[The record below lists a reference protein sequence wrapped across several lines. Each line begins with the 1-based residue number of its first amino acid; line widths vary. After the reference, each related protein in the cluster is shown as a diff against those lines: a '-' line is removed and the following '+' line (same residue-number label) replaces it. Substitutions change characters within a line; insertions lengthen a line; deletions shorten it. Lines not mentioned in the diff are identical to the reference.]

1 MRRVLC
7 ALCTVMFAMSV
18 PGWAQ
23 APSSAEPWRGD
34 ETAANRSDEF
44 HDTGQDPIRLPA
56 VWTSPEAPELSPD
69 EIPPSSVRPYP
80 FEFPD
85 EETDLAT
92 LIPITDAADIGT
104 ESHSLFRQSP
114 TVSNAFEFASES
126 EPEYP
131 VRRIPSFVAP
141 ASTAHRIVRYEV
153 PLEDQD
159 LNQAFLERGFEGRLI
174 EVVDESGSKN
184 DSISD
189 RLRTFIS
196 PTASQKKSKKIRV
209 VRYEVPANDIHFH
222 SQLTDLE
229 GQILEPGALRMPE
242 VRFFQPKARVF
253 MDLKRSNDGE
263 FDLFNNGAILASL
276 DVVELYFPMPLIS
289 ERFAEMFGR
298 PGRLSS
304 LGWRVGGTLAMGIT
318 TALNNGT
325 TENGSAPVSTLATG
339 IRYEFPL
346 GKPSRELIE
355 TGDDRL
361 DQRTRVGMEFGLQG
375 GISTRESL
383 RDSSDIGLYFGV
395 LVNTPWGG

>member
-1 MRRVLC
+1 MRRILRV
-7 ALCTVMFAMSV
+7 LCTVMFAMSV
-18 PGWAQ
+18 RGWAQ
-23 APSSAEPWRGD
+23 APWFAPPPPSAEVADDQPP
-34 ETAANRSDEF
+34 EF
-44 HDTGQDPIRLPA
+44 HETKQDPIRLPS
-56 VWTSPEAPELSPD
+56 VWAPPETPASSD
-69 EIPPSSVRPYP
+69 DATPPSSVRPYP

-85 EETDLAT
+85 DETDLAT
-92 LIPITDAADIGT
+92 LIPITDAADIGA
-104 ESHSLFRQSP
+104 EPQSLFRESDNP
-114 TVSNAFEFASES
+114 TVSNAFEFSAET
-126 EPEYP
+126 EYP
-131 VRRIPSFVAP
+131 IRRIPSFVAP

-153 PLEDQD
+153 PLDDRD
-159 LNQAFLERGFEGRLI
+159 LNQAFLERGFEGRLT
-174 EVVDESGSKN
+174 EVVDKSGSKN

-196 PTASQKKSKKIRV
+196 PTASHKKSKKIRV
-209 VRYEVPANDIHFH
+209 VRYEVPADDIHFH
-222 SQLTDLE
+222 AQLTELD
-229 GQILEPGALRMPE
+229 GQILQPGALRMPE

-289 ERFAEMFGR
+289 ERFAEMFSR

-346 GKPSRELIE
+346 GRPSRELIE

-383 RDSSDIGLYFGV
+383 RDSSDVGLYLGV

>member
-104 ESHSLFRQSP
+104 ESHSLLRQSP
-114 TVSNAFEFASES
+114 TVSNAFEFSSES